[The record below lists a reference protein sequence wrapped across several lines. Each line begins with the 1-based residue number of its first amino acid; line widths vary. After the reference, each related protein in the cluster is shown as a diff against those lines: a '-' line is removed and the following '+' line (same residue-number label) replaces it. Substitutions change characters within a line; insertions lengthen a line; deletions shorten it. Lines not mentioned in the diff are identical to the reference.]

1 MKTPAEKAT
10 ELYSIGCDRV
20 MSGGAA
26 LRGLA
31 SHLVVMVN
39 GNSEYA
45 GGLWRERA
53 WPDRTITLERFEDYL
68 LKPVR
73 EGLGIPDLAWLLDVL
88 EAHPEKDE
96 RTAAIAAVVSEI
108 PDFIGRAEKQKGV
121 RNRSE
126 IDAAGKPGAPVG
138 NQNAAKGEENK
149 WTNCPVDC
157 ASKRKRKSQNSP
169 ERIIARLKRD
179 AASDPHAEALLGSI
193 EAGDIKPYRAAVEM
207 GWVKPQD
214 PAVVIEKNY
223 SKLDVKDQVMLWEQW
238 GRALPEKSVDRVAI
252 AVEALLNCTEH
263 ERRQAWKRVKDCL
276 AIDHSSATARP

>member
-53 WPDRTITLERFEDYL
+53 WPDRTITLDRFEDYL

-73 EGLGIPDLAWLLDVL
+73 DGLGIPSLLWLSRVLD
-88 EAHPEKDE
+88 AHEDKDE
-96 RTAAIAAVVSEI
+96 REKAIAALRQEI
-108 PDFIGRAEKQKGV
+108 PDFDDRVDEERLKM
-121 RNRSE
+121 RNRQTVPETTHGGSRKGAGRKAKEDEVNQDANSNLNKRTKGSTKSE
-126 IDAAGKPGAPVG
+126 
-138 NQNAAKGEENK
+138 
-149 WTNCPVDC
+149 T
-157 ASKRKRKSQNSP
+157 
-169 ERIIARLKRD
+169 IIARLKRD

-207 GWVKPQD
+207 GWVKPPD
-214 PAVVIEKNY
+214 PLVAIEKH
-223 SKLDVKDQVMLWEQW
+223 LDRLENEDRIHLWQEL
-238 GRALPEKSVDRVAI
+238 GRSLPADAI
-252 AVEALLNCTEH
+252 NPLEAAKEALLNLNQDEAKAIM
-263 ERRQAWKRVKDCL
+263 AWWQEVAK
-276 AIDHSSATARP
+276 

>member
-53 WPDRTITLERFEDYL
+53 WPDRTITLDRFEDYL

-73 EGLGIPDLAWLLDVL
+73 DGLGIPSLLWLSRVLD
-88 EAHPEKDE
+88 AHEDKDE
-96 RTAAIAAVVSEI
+96 REKAIAALRQEI
-108 PDFIGRAEKQKGV
+108 PDFDDRVDEERLKM
-121 RNRSE
+121 RNRQTVPETTHGGSRKGAGRKAKEDEVNQDANSNLNKRTKGSTKSE
-126 IDAAGKPGAPVG
+126 
-138 NQNAAKGEENK
+138 
-149 WTNCPVDC
+149 T
-157 ASKRKRKSQNSP
+157 
-169 ERIIARLKRD
+169 IIARLKRD

>member
-53 WPDRTITLERFEDYL
+53 WPDRTITLDRFEDYL

-96 RTAAIAAVVSEI
+96 RTSAISAVVSEI
-108 PDFIGRAEKQKGV
+108 PDFIERAEKQKGV

-149 WTNCPVDC
+149 GNNITFETTNQ
-157 ASKRKRKSQNSP
+157 AKRGTRADYFIS
-169 ERIIARLKRD
+169 RLKRD

-207 GWVKPQD
+207 GWVKQPD
-214 PAVVIEKNY
+214 PLAIIDRHFD
-223 SKLDVKDQVMLWEQW
+223 KLEAKDQIKVWEDW
-238 GRALPEKSVDRVAI
+238 GRALPERGVDRVAI

-263 ERRQAWKRVKDCL
+263 ERRQAWKRVKDYVST
-276 AIDHSSATARP
+276 DHPSATARP